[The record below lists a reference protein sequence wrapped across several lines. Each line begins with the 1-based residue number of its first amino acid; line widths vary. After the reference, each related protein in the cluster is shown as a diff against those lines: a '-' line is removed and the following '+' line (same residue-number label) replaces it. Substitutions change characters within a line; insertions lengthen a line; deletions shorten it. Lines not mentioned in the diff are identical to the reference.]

1 MVELKP
7 SEVLAAEMKRVAD
20 ALFLRTGQT
29 IKVGEV
35 AIKAANERP
44 NVQTEGQG
52 SLQQGDIIIFPAT
65 EEKLKSQL
73 FAQTFSAEQKN
84 PTVGVTVL
92 VKRGDK
98 YVAIHLFPSVFT
110 RGIRRVQ
117 DAEVVDEEGN
127 LIKPATWQQDM
138 IYPEG
143 APAKE
148 VRDTPGSIYSS
159 LLPLLGKAIKV
170 ERVDVFN
177 DAQVVKPG
185 VVFEAGKRLNDSD
198 YTTGRRRL
206 LAFEYTDIPEEV
218 TAEMGAEAPARKP
231 AGK

>member
-7 SEVLAAEMKRVAD
+7 SEVLAAELKRVQDGA
-20 ALFLRTGQT
+20 FLRAGQS
-29 IKVGEV
+29 IKVGDV
-35 AIKAANERP
+35 AIKAANDRP

-52 SLQQGDIIIFPAT
+52 SLQQGDIVIFPTT
-65 EEKLKSQL
+65 EEQLKSQL

-84 PTVGVTVL
+84 PTVGIVVL
-92 VKRGDK
+92 VKRDGK
-98 YVAIHLFPSVFT
+98 YVSIRLFPSVFT

-138 IYPEG
+138 LYPEG

-148 VRDTPGSIYSS
+148 VRDTPGSIYNS
-159 LLPLLGKAIKV
+159 LLPLLGKAVKV
-170 ERVDVFN
+170 ERVDIFN

-218 TAEMGAEAPARKP
+218 TAETAAEAPARKP